1 MFEKHC
7 MSKVVLMFVVYCDPS
22 EPYEPISE
30 WHGVQKQ
37 GNSNVEKDKD
47 DYLCHLVAENEHVGV
62 DEEVLYLGDA
72 PINVVACCNAENDK
86 EYCSDDDSEDIRE
99 MESESEVEVDEDIL
113 GHEADHIPNVEY
125 DKEDPPMSVGTSY
138 PSMKELKLAL
148 SQHAVK
154 HEFEYNTAK
163 SAPHRFRAYCSRRDK
178 DKCRREKI
186 CSCFN
191 SKHLSFL
198 ILAKTWILK
207 QTKRKN
213 MATLLLDHQKAKA
226 WRLPVRTRESMPT
239 LILQEQ
245 IGQELVQVNLSLFQL
260 SLLTLKINQL
270 SMQRP
275 NQRPNQRH
283 HKMPKRKQL
292 FLCSHLI
299 VLQWAPEARK
309 WLQQALQ

>member
-1 MFEKHC
+1 MKHLHP
-7 MSKVVLMFVVYCDPS
+7 KN
-22 EPYEPISE
+22 EPINE

-37 GNSNVEKDKD
+37 ANSNVEQDKD
-47 DYLCHLVAENEHVGV
+47 DYFCNLVAENEHVGV

-86 EYCSDDDSEDIRE
+86 EYCSDDDSEDIREMEME

-186 CSCFN
+186 C
-191 SKHLSFL
+191 
-198 ILAKTWILK
+198 
-207 QTKRKN
+207 
-213 MATLLLDHQKAKA
+213 
-226 WRLPVRTRESMPT
+226 
-239 LILQEQ
+239 
-245 IGQELVQVNLSLFQL
+245 
-260 SLLTLKINQL
+260 
-270 SMQRP
+270 
-275 NQRPNQRH
+275 
-283 HKMPKRKQL
+283 
-292 FLCSHLI
+292 
-299 VLQWAPEARK
+299 
-309 WLQQALQ
+309 